1 MAKSRQ
7 SNDTAKALVS
17 PLFAWTNAVLKGGEM
32 MLDSMQAAA
41 RNARTVRVA
50 VLDEVSAPTR
60 RRLEGKPANGR
71 TRPRRA
77 KKRRR

>member
-7 SNDTAKALVS
+7 SHEFAKVWIS

-41 RNARTVRVA
+41 RNAQNIRVA
-50 VLDEVSAPTR
+50 VLPDADTPRKRSAP
-60 RRLEGKPANGR
+60 GR
-71 TRPRRA
+71 KRARRA
-77 KKRRR
+77 KGNRRRS